1 MKTIKSQGFI
11 PLVLLALICSVLR
24 TRYNYVKK
32 TRELNSLKIS
42 LQSMKPCATVLTQ
55 VFFNEPMNNVLV
67 QQFAECTLR
76 WIVLRD

>member
-32 TRELNSLKIS
+32 NTRIKQFENIVAKHE
-42 LQSMKPCATVLTQ
+42 TVCDSAHTS
-55 VFFNEPMNNVLV
+55 FFNEPMNNVLV

-76 WIVLRD
+76 WVVLRD